1 MVEVELVLVL
11 GILSPL
17 VTSAKAWP
25 PSMWTQADSPEV
37 SRKFCLGC
45 SFLGPRSWG
54 VGHFILLAI
63 SLFLPKVWWYISGRY
78 VVGHI
83 VI

>member
-63 SLFLPKVWWYISGRY
+63 SLFCQQSGGISREDMLLDTL
-78 VVGHI
+78 
-83 VI
+83 

>member
-1 MVEVELVLVL
+1 MRLVEVELVLVL

-54 VGHFILLAI
+54 VGHFILLVI
-63 SLFLPKVWWYISGRY
+63 SLFCQQSGGISREDMLLDTL
-78 VVGHI
+78 
-83 VI
+83 